1 MDHAAQV
8 RREGAEGASV
18 EPDSAAPGLPAVIVP
33 VPRGVEVLTLSGP
46 VIHWL
51 LANGGVA
58 TAYQPIIDV
67 RRHRVIGWE
76 ALLRAQHPEIG
87 AISPIVLVEAAA
99 EHGLLDALTR
109 RVVADA
115 WTTMAEARDLVAEPL
130 TIHLNL
136 ELSQLGADD
145 PLLRWLTSIA
155 WPDDVR
161 VIAEVTER
169 GSDQWLPEYESAA
182 AVLTAGGYG
191 LAIDDCGAGSS
202 RLAFLHSRAWD
213 VVKLDRLL
221 LADGGVRQLV
231 VLRHLVEMLASL
243 GTVSLA
249 EGVETIDQYAAV
261 RELGV
266 DEAQGYLLG
275 MPVPGPVMLA
285 ALARNGLA
293 VELEL

>member
-1 MDHAAQV
+1 MMG
-8 RREGAEGASV
+8 EGAEGASV
-18 EPDSAAPGLPAVIVP
+18 EPEPAAPDLPAVAVP
-33 VPRGVEVLTLSGP
+33 SPHVGDGATLSRC

-51 LANGGVA
+51 LENGGVA
-58 TAYQPIIDV
+58 TAFQPIIDV

-87 AISPIVLVEAAA
+87 AISPVALVESADQ
-99 EHGLLDALTR
+99 HRLLDVLTR

-115 WTTMAEARDLVAEPL
+115 WTTMAEARDLVTEPL

-136 ELSQLGADD
+136 ELSQLDVD
-145 PLLRWLTSIA
+145 QPLLRWLAAIV

-161 VIAEVTER
+161 VLVEVTER
-169 GSDQWLPEYESAA
+169 GGDQWLPEHEAA
-182 AVLTAGGYG
+182 AEILTASGYG

-202 RLAFLHSRAWD
+202 RLGFLKSRGWD

-221 LADGGVRQLV
+221 LADGGRREFL
-231 VLRHLVEMLASL
+231 VLRHVVEMLASL
-243 GTVSLA
+243 GTLSLA
-249 EGVETIDQYAAV
+249 EGVETVEQYVAV
-261 RELGV
+261 RDLGV

-275 MPVPGPVMLA
+275 MPVPGPVMLT
-285 ALARNGLA
+285 ALAKDGLD